1 MYYETTSEY
10 VLAVLKA
17 MDKEK
22 AEEMVLEVL
31 TEDDSFMDEL
41 AEIAEELG
49 LQWDDEE

>member
-10 VLAVLKA
+10 VLAVL
-17 MDKEK
+17 K

-49 LQWDDEE
+49 LQWDEE